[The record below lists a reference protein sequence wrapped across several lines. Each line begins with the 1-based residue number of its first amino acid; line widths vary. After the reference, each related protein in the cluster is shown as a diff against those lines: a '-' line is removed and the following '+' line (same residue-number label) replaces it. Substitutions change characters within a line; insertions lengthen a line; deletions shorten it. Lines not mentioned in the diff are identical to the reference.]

1 MSFFRIA
8 IWRASRRPGSRSL
21 ATDAHIPLSYAA
33 ICVWG
38 ANTGVGKTLVSAGL
52 AAAVARAEVSL
63 VDVDVTLACL
73 HAADTLALGWSSEK

>member
-52 AAAVARAEVSL
+52 AAAVARAEVSR
-63 VDVDVTLACL
+63 VDEALAGL
-73 HAADTLALGWSSEK
+73 LAADTLALEWSSEE

>member
-52 AAAVARAEVSL
+52 AAAVARAEVSV
-63 VDVDVTLACL
+63 VDEALACL
-73 HAADTLALGWSSEK
+73 LAADALALGWSSEE